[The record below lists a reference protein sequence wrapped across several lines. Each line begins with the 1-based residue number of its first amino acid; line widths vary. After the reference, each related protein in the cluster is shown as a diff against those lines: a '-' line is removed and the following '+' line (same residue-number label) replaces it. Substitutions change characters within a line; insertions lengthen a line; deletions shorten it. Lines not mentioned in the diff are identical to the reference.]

1 VALGYPVSSNPVMGE
16 SRTGSR
22 LAVQR
27 PIARAS
33 GARVAPTTAGDV
45 RSAVCT
51 ETAGQG
57 GVAVTAGR
65 RAPQCPAPRLL
76 HTPQLLHPARALGV
90 AVALLGSTTA
100 VGPPPKQ
107 DDGPTHS
114 AGHFG
119 FGRPEAGDIADEDV
133 VRAESASVGA
143 ACRRVGDPLP
153 GSRLHQL
160 TQHVEIL

>member
-1 VALGYPVSSNPVMGE
+1 MTTSNPT
-16 SRTGSR
+16 SHPTS
-22 LAVQR
+22 AHR
-27 PIARAS
+27 PNAPVAYSAEGTQPAR
-33 GARVAPTTAGDV
+33 
-45 RSAVCT
+45 
-51 ETAGQG
+51 
-57 GVAVTAGR
+57 VAVTAGR

-100 VGPPPKQ
+100 VGPPPKR